1 MIIKSQEHTL
11 WQTEQDL
18 ENLIHEV
25 VSWDSRTGTEG
36 EITFPNKLRNK
47 LLELAYFNNHP
58 EHIRMI
64 DAGKGRQTVTALYNS
79 GVTSK
84 TVVLISHFDTVHI
97 EEFGELSKYAFDT
110 KKLTAEIK
118 KYKDF
123 FTDDI
128 NEDIDSEQYLFGRG
142 VMDMKMGLCLH
153 LNLLETASKEKWPI
167 NLLLITVPD
176 EEVNSSGMR
185 EGVVGLIQLKEKYNL
200 EYALFLN
207 SEPTFSQHP
216 SDNQYYIYS
225 GSIGKIMPSALFFGK
240 ATHAGEPLHGLT
252 GHLMASFLTQ
262 EMELN
267 RSFEEI
273 EFGEKTPLPVCLQQ
287 TDLKEDYST
296 QTSHHVAA
304 LYNVFVFKQNAK
316 QVMDKFKKISEEAM
330 EKCYRK
336 YVAACEKENIIAFNK
351 INVLEYKDLL
361 AYAVKKLSI
370 AKVNRVKEEV
380 YRLDLD
386 ERQKSIQICDRL
398 MTLCQELAPS
408 VIVFFAPPYYPPVNS
423 SKDQLIQEKI
433 TLVKEE
439 LNQTFQIDA
448 TQVHYFNG
456 ISDLSY
462 VNYDTNDT
470 GWVSFQNNTPVWSDV
485 YRIPFKEMQQLNAP
499 VLNIGP
505 FGKDAH
511 KLTERLHKKS
521 AFVYTP
527 YVLNKLIKSLF

>member
-1 MIIKSQEHTL
+1 MIKIQEHTL
-11 WQTEQDL
+11 WQTEQEL

-36 EITFPNKLRNK
+36 EITFPTKLRTK
-47 LLELAYFNNHP
+47 LLELPYFKTHP
-58 EHIRMI
+58 DYIKMI

-110 KKLTAEIK
+110 RKLTEEIK
-118 KYKDF
+118 KYKQF
-123 FTDDI
+123 FSSEVK
-128 NEDIDSEQYLFGRG
+128 EDIESEEFLFGRG
-142 VMDMKMGLCLH
+142 AMDMKMGLCLH
-153 LNLLETASKEKWPI
+153 LHLLETASKEKWPI
-167 NLLLITVPD
+167 NLLLLTVPD

-185 EGVVGLIQLKEKYNL
+185 EGVKGLVQLKEQYQL
-200 EYALFLN
+200 EFTLFLN

-216 SDNQYYIYS
+216 NDNNYYIYS

-273 EFGEKTPLPVCLQQ
+273 EFGEKTPLPICLQQ

-304 LYNVFVFKQNAK
+304 LYNVFVFKQNAE
-316 QVMDKFKKISEEAM
+316 QVMEKFKKISEQAM
-330 EKCYRK
+330 EKCYQR
-336 YVAACEKENIIAFNK
+336 YVAACNNENISAFPN

-361 AYAVKKLSI
+361 EYAVKKLSI
-370 AKVNRVKEEV
+370 AKVNMIKEEV
-380 YRLDLD
+380 YRLEHLD

-398 MTLCQELAPS
+398 MSLCQELAPS

-423 SKDQLIQEKI
+423 SNDSWIQEKI
-433 TLVKEE
+433 ALVKEE
-439 LNQTFQIDA
+439 LNQKFQIEA

-462 VNYDTNDT
+462 VNYDANDA
-470 GWVSFQNNTPVWSDV
+470 GWVSFQKNTPVWSDV
-485 YRIPFKEMQQLNAP
+485 YHIPFKEMQQLNAP
-499 VLNIGP
+499 VLNVGP

-521 AFVYTP
+521 AFIFTP